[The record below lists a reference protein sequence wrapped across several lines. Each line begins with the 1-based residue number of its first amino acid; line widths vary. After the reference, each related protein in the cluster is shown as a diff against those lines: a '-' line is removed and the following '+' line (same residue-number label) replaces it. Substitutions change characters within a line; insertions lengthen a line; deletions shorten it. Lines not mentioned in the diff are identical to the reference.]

1 MKMNNVLQIFL
12 GSLPVLM
19 AAIIML
25 IVKKKKLVPIAA
37 IAIQLVVA
45 ITAVIF
51 IGNNKMELS
60 DTDAIDMYNVYN
72 SIKTNP
78 GQAENMLVKKNTFA
92 GSIKYTLAKARLL
105 ALKGKWE
112 EATAL
117 YKKVDSVDDS
127 LLDKREKEL
136 LEKLQGGKLF
146 TAKMLSYNVGNANYL
161 KSQGQKPEDYGFVE
175 LSQEEINDNTEYLDK
190 FQKEVVPEIISGVVD
205 ELEQDNEILS
215 DIGLINAISDKVMS
229 YDYNTYTGS
238 TYSDSTND
246 NNSYNNSNIADGQT
260 DKENSTNDNETE
272 NTGLGI
278 YTELLKEDANELD
291 EDSRKEYFK
300 RLYDILDH
308 YKKEY
313 PELFNENQY
322 LEAYIVACVRAG
334 NKLDDLL
341 EDGDTKALQTVM
353 DMYLAGIVTKD
364 DFSKDFTRDYAKK
377 YKEVIKQ
384 IKSVERDL
392 RSSDDDY
399 YVGDLKLKQA
409 VDLLE
414 ENNEH
419 ILSFITDEIAEKIE
433 NNEISDNQ
441 LSESYISISI
451 SKNKQGLSN
460 ASIEYF
466 NKAVEKGSES
476 DNTVIEEAM
485 DSIQEVYEDGNTD
498 TNYID
503 MSEMVANAYTRSHHY
518 NVATEQLI
526 NSVKSTTGTAISQ
539 TAAMIA
545 IGRIDTE
552 EFSKIKA
559 SVVYSSNKSLEDVKV
574 TLKDCDIEIKDF
586 DIQKKEYDGSE
597 VILLCDVSGSMANS
611 FEALQQAVIQYV
623 ESMEN
628 NEKVNIITFDESI
641 RQVSGFLS
649 DKNKL
654 IEFAKKNIYQQ
665 GGTAGADAAYSVLD
679 RFSNNDV
686 AKTLVMMT
694 DGEDNNPWPS
704 EDLVSKF
711 SEKSSKVN
719 ATIYTIGLGE
729 SLDTSYLTTIAN
741 AGAGRFIYCSDDSAL
756 TNAYNFIHKRT
767 SSEYTITFEAED
779 LDLVSR
785 YLYIEVNDDENT
797 VTPKDLKN
805 YSLAGEEED
814 DDDTNV
820 EFDTVLPD
828 GVTIKGIDVNQLEK
842 KNTAQTVNILGSGFE
857 KVKITDVYLES
868 RDGCSHCKIKSIAD
882 DKITFQVAPSVKEGT
897 YSVFVTINNKK
908 YKVDK
913 LIIGNAN
920 PGEVTFG
927 AYTFNADNIVKN
939 DNSTVLKGNVRLND
953 YLYFAG
959 DVELKGNVDK
969 DVSVT
974 LSTGSYADVRHNVSE
989 YSLIDSILLPAAA
1002 STRAFDRIEVVI
1014 HDDGKNYNN
1023 YEEYKTDVPWESE
1036 IGTLDLG
1043 IVSLEDNQI
1052 RIYPDRVSVKSSIG
1066 VLKDNTITDL
1076 LTNGVDFFKVDDL
1089 PAYIKGEI
1097 EAEARLMK
1105 EGPFTYFNMDISA
1118 EANSNTGLKLVDYI
1132 TLEAKAGAKLMFD
1145 TYNREI
1151 GMGLSFSTKQE
1162 DKHNSSDKSPYTLC
1176 TGDAGIEFSIKGD
1189 ENDRRYGDRYLNMS
1203 LALPLSITFYVEGI
1217 PVTITDLKAELS
1229 DYNINEA
1236 LKNIASGR
1244 AFSKA
1249 IKSYLSSKDGA
1260 KLKVS
1265 GAIELISTNALPENV
1280 ASKINKWLGD
1290 DVSLVSLDD
1299 LYGEAGINY
1308 PYLGAGATLNVLGCI
1323 QIAEIEMKL
1332 GAISYRDYVS
1342 DLLNASD
1349 GRDHYGF
1356 SFLSKQGVN
1365 FDWDLV
1371 GTDVGGEVSANVTV
1385 DRFLIAAY
1393 AKAKV
1398 AANAKIS
1405 LFGTKIDVEG
1415 EAKAEACAGVWKD
1428 GKWKAHVTVV
1438 ASVDGKGSLKFY
1450 KLNIAEKE
1458 VHEKATIIDEE
1469 F

>member
-1 MKMNNVLQIFL
+1 MNNVLQIFL

-377 YKEVIKQ
+377 YKKVIKQ

-820 EFDTVLPD
+820 EFDTVLPE

-842 KNTAQTVNILGSGFE
+842 KNTAQTINILGSGFE

-868 RDGCSHCKIKSIAD
+868 RDGSSHCKIKSIAD

-897 YSVFVTINNKK
+897 YSVFATINNKK

-920 PGEVTFG
+920 PGEITFG

-1014 HDDGKNYNN
+1014 YDDGKNYNN

-1323 QIAEIEMKL
+1323 QIAEMEMKL

>member
-25 IVKKKKLVPIAA
+25 IVKKKKLVPIVA

-260 DKENSTNDNETE
+260 DGENSTNDNETE

-341 EDGDTKALQTVM
+341 ENGDTKALQTVM

-805 YSLAGEEED
+805 YSLAGEED

-868 RDGCSHCKIKSIAD
+868 RDGSSHCKIKSIAD

-1014 HDDGKNYNN
+1014 YDDGKNYNN

-1323 QIAEIEMKL
+1323 QIAEMEMKL

>member
-1 MKMNNVLQIFL
+1 MNNVLQIFL
-12 GSLPVLM
+12 GSLPVLI
-19 AAIIML
+19 AAIIVL

-60 DTDAIDMYNVYN
+60 NTEAIDMFNVYN
-72 SIKTNP
+72 SIKNNP
-78 GQAENMLVKKNTFA
+78 SQAENMLVKKNTFA

-136 LEKLQGGKLF
+136 LEKLQEGKIF

-161 KSQGQKPEDYGFVE
+161 KSKGQNPKDYGFVE
-175 LSQEEINDNTEYLDK
+175 LSSEEIKENTDYLDN
-190 FQKEVVPEIISGVVD
+190 FQNEVVPEIITQVVNDLED
-205 ELEQDNEILS
+205 ENEILS
-215 DIGLINAISDKVMS
+215 DISSINAVSDKVMS
-229 YDYNTYTGS
+229 YDYNTYK
-238 TYSDSTND
+238 SDNTNSSD
-246 NNSYNNSNIADGQT
+246 YDNSYNNPEDTDDGAG
-260 DKENSTNDNETE
+260 NGDNTQEQ
-272 NTGLGI
+272 TGLGI
-278 YTELLKEDANELD
+278 YSELLKEDVNQLD

-805 YSLAGEEED
+805 YSLAGEED

-857 KVKITDVYLES
+857 KVKITDVYIES
-868 RDGCSHCKIKSIAD
+868 RDGSSHCKIKSIAD

-920 PGEVTFG
+920 PGEITFG

-1014 HDDGKNYNN
+1014 YDDGKNYNN

-1323 QIAEIEMKL
+1323 QIAEMEMKL

>member
-1 MKMNNVLQIFL
+1 MNNVLQIFL
-12 GSLPVLM
+12 GSLPLLII
-19 AAIIML
+19 AIIVM
-25 IVKKKKLVPIAA
+25 IVKKKKLVPIVA

-45 ITAVIF
+45 ITAIIF

-78 GQAENMLVKKNTFA
+78 GQAENMLAKKNTFA

-117 YKKVDSVDDS
+117 YKKVDSVDTS

-136 LEKLQGGKLF
+136 LEKLQEGKFF
-146 TAKMLSYNVGNANYL
+146 TAKKLSYNVGNANYL

-246 NNSYNNSNIADGQT
+246 NNSYNNSNTADGQA
-260 DKENSTNDNETE
+260 DRENSTNDNETE

-300 RLYDILDH
+300 KLFDVLEH
-308 YKKEY
+308 YKEEY
-313 PELFNENQY
+313 PELFEENQY

-341 EDGDTKALQTVM
+341 EGGDAKTLQTVM
-353 DMYLAGIVTKD
+353 DMYLAGIVTQD
-364 DFSKDFTRDYAKK
+364 DFSKNFIKDYAKK

-392 RSSDDDY
+392 RSADDEY
-399 YVGDLKLKQA
+399 YVGDLKIKQA
-409 VDLLE
+409 VDLLV

-476 DNTVIEEAM
+476 SNTVIQEAM
-485 DSIQEVYEDGNTD
+485 DSIQEVYEEGNTD

-503 MSEMVANAYTRSHHY
+503 MSEMVANAYTKSHHY
-518 NVATEQLI
+518 NVATDQLK
-526 NSVKSTTGTAISQ
+526 NTVKSTTGTAISQ

-586 DIQKKEYDGSE
+586 DIQKKEYAGSE

-611 FEALQQAVIQYV
+611 FEALQAAVIQYI
-623 ESMEN
+623 ESMES
-628 NEKVNIITFDESI
+628 NEKVNIITFDEKVEQI
-641 RQVSGFLS
+641 SGFLS
-649 DKNKL
+649 SKDKL
-654 IEFAKKNIYQQ
+654 IEFAKNNIYQQ
-665 GGTAGADAAYSVLD
+665 GGTAVANAAYEVLD
-679 RFSNNDV
+679 KFSKNDV
-686 AKTLVMMT
+686 AKTLVIMT
-694 DGEDNNPWPS
+694 DGEDNEPWS
-704 EDLVSKF
+704 ETDLINKF
-711 SEKSSKVN
+711 NQKSSGVS

-785 YLYIEVNDDENT
+785 YLYIEANDDANT

-805 YSLAGEEED
+805 YSLAGEED

-857 KVKITDVYLES
+857 TVKITDVYIES
-868 RDGCSHCKIKSIAD
+868 RDGNSHCKVKNIAD
-882 DKITFQVAPSVKEGT
+882 DKIAFQIAPSVQEGT

-913 LIIGNAN
+913 LVIGNPN
-920 PGEVTFG
+920 PGELTFG
-927 AYTFNADNIVKN
+927 AYTFYADDIEKN
-939 DNSTVLKGNVRLND
+939 DNGTLLKGNVRLND
-953 YLYFAG
+953 YLYFNG
-959 DVELKGNVDK
+959 DVELKGDVDK

-974 LSTGSYADVRHNVSE
+974 LSTNDYASVRHDVSE
-989 YSLIDSILLPAAA
+989 YSTLDRILLPNTTA
-1002 STRAFDRIEVVI
+1002 TRAFDRIEVVI
-1014 HDDGKNYNN
+1014 YDDGKNYNN

-1105 EGPFTYFNMDISA
+1105 EGPFTYFNMDV
-1118 EANSNTGLKLVDYI
+1118 EAGTNSDTGIKLVDYI
-1132 TLEAKAGAKLMFD
+1132 SLETKAGVKLMFD

-1151 GMGLSFSTKQE
+1151 GMGLSFSTEEE
-1162 DKHNSSDKSPYTLC
+1162 DKHDSNDKSPYTLC
-1176 TGDAGIEFSIKGD
+1176 SGDAGIEFSIKGD
-1189 ENDRRYGDRYLNMS
+1189 ENNRRYGDRYLNLS

-1217 PVTITDLKAELS
+1217 PVTVKDLKAELS

-1236 LKNIASGR
+1236 LNNIASGR
-1244 AFSKA
+1244 AFTNA
-1249 IKSYLSSKDGA
+1249 IKNYMSNKDGA

-1265 GAIELISTNALPENV
+1265 GAIDLIGTEALPANV
-1280 ASKINKWLGD
+1280 ANKIKKWLGD

-1323 QIAEIEMKL
+1323 KIAEMEMEL
-1332 GAISYRDYVS
+1332 GAISYRDYVA

-1349 GRDHYGF
+1349 GSRHYGF

-1371 GTDVGGEVSANVTV
+1371 GADVGGEVSANVTV

-1398 AANAKIS
+1398 ATNAHITI
-1405 LFGTKIDVEG
+1405 FGTGFDIEG

-1428 GKWKAHVTVV
+1428 KKWKAHVTIV
-1438 ASVDGKGSLKFY
+1438 ASVDGEGSIKVFGH
-1450 KLNIAEKE
+1450 NIAEKE
-1458 VHEKATIIDEE
+1458 VHEKVTVIDEDI
-1469 F
+1469 

>member
-1 MKMNNVLQIFL
+1 MNNVLQIFL

-260 DKENSTNDNETE
+260 DGENSTNDNETE

-341 EDGDTKALQTVM
+341 ENGDTKALQTVM

-805 YSLAGEEED
+805 YSLAGEED

-842 KNTAQTVNILGSGFE
+842 KNIAQTVNILGSGFE

-868 RDGCSHCKIKSIAD
+868 RDGSSHCKIKSIAD

-959 DVELKGNVDK
+959 DVELKGDVDK

-1014 HDDGKNYNN
+1014 YDDGKNYNN

-1105 EGPFTYFNMDISA
+1105 EGPFTYFNMDV
-1118 EANSNTGLKLVDYI
+1118 EAGTNSDTGIKLVDYI
-1132 TLEAKAGAKLMFD
+1132 SLETKAGVKLMFD

-1323 QIAEIEMKL
+1323 QIAEMEMKL

>member
-1 MKMNNVLQIFL
+1 MNNVLQIFL
-12 GSLPVLM
+12 GSLPVLIV
-19 AAIIML
+19 AIIVL

-60 DTDAIDMYNVYN
+60 NTEAIDMFNVYN
-72 SIKTNP
+72 SIKNNP
-78 GQAENMLVKKNTFA
+78 SQAENMLVKKNTFA

-136 LEKLQGGKLF
+136 LEKLQEGKIF

-161 KSQGQKPEDYGFVE
+161 KSKGQNPKDYGFVE
-175 LSQEEINDNTEYLDK
+175 LSSEEIKENTDYLDN
-190 FQKEVVPEIISGVVD
+190 FQNEVVPEIITQVVNDLED
-205 ELEQDNEILS
+205 ENEILS
-215 DIGLINAISDKVMS
+215 DISSINAVSDKVMS
-229 YDYNTYTGS
+229 YDYNTYK
-238 TYSDSTND
+238 SDNTNSSD
-246 NNSYNNSNIADGQT
+246 YDNSYNNPEDTDDGAG
-260 DKENSTNDNETE
+260 NGDNTQEQ
-272 NTGLGI
+272 TGLGI
-278 YTELLKEDANELD
+278 YSELLKEDVNQLD

-409 VDLLE
+409 VNLLE

-433 NNEISDNQ
+433 NNQISDNQ

-476 DNTVIEEAM
+476 ENTVIEEAM
-485 DSIQEVYEDGNTD
+485 DSIQEIYEDGNTD

-654 IEFAKKNIYQQ
+654 IEFAKKNIYEQ

-711 SEKSSKVN
+711 GEKSSKVN

-767 SSEYTITFEAED
+767 NSEYTITFEAED

-785 YLYIEVNDDENT
+785 YLYIEVNDDANT

-805 YSLAGEEED
+805 YSLAGEEEN
-814 DDDTNV
+814 DDTDV
-820 EFDTVLPD
+820 KFDTVLPN
-828 GVTIKGIDVNQLEK
+828 GVTLNGIDVDQLEK

-868 RDGCSHCKIKSIAD
+868 RDGSSHCKIKSIAD

-959 DVELKGNVDK
+959 DVELKGDVDK

-1014 HDDGKNYNN
+1014 YDDGKNYNN
-1023 YEEYKTDVPWESE
+1023 YEEYKTEVPWESE
-1036 IGTLDLG
+1036 VKTIELG

-1052 RIYPDRVSVKSSIG
+1052 RIYPDRVSVKSSLGI
-1066 VLKDNTITDL
+1066 LKDNTITDL
-1076 LTNGVDFFKVDDL
+1076 LTNGVDFFKVDNL
-1089 PAYIKGEI
+1089 PAYIKGEV

-1118 EANSNTGLKLVDYI
+1118 EANSDTGLKLVDYI

-1162 DKHNSSDKSPYTLC
+1162 DKHNASDKSPYTLC

-1244 AFSKA
+1244 AFSNA

-1260 KLKVS
+1260 MLKVS

-1299 LYGEAGINY
+1299 LYGEAGIDH

-1323 QIAEIEMKL
+1323 QIAEMEMKL

-1349 GRDHYGF
+1349 GRKHYGF

-1438 ASVDGKGSLKFY
+1438 ASVDGKGSLKIFGH
-1450 KLNIAEKE
+1450 NIAEKE

>member
-1 MKMNNVLQIFL
+1 MNNVLQIFL

-260 DKENSTNDNETE
+260 DRENSTNDNETE

-392 RSSDDDY
+392 RSNDDDY

-868 RDGCSHCKIKSIAD
+868 RDGSSHCKIKSIAD

-1014 HDDGKNYNN
+1014 YDDGKNYNN

-1323 QIAEIEMKL
+1323 QIAEMEMKL

>member
-1 MKMNNVLQIFL
+1 M
-12 GSLPVLM
+12 
-19 AAIIML
+19 
-25 IVKKKKLVPIAA
+25 
-37 IAIQLVVA
+37 
-45 ITAVIF
+45 
-51 IGNNKMELS
+51 
-60 DTDAIDMYNVYN
+60 
-72 SIKTNP
+72 
-78 GQAENMLVKKNTFA
+78 
-92 GSIKYTLAKARLL
+92 
-105 ALKGKWE
+105 
-112 EATAL
+112 
-117 YKKVDSVDDS
+117 
-127 LLDKREKEL
+127 
-136 LEKLQGGKLF
+136 
-146 TAKMLSYNVGNANYL
+146 
-161 KSQGQKPEDYGFVE
+161 
-175 LSQEEINDNTEYLDK
+175 
-190 FQKEVVPEIISGVVD
+190 
-205 ELEQDNEILS
+205 
-215 DIGLINAISDKVMS
+215 
-229 YDYNTYTGS
+229 
-238 TYSDSTND
+238 
-246 NNSYNNSNIADGQT
+246 
-260 DKENSTNDNETE
+260 
-272 NTGLGI
+272 
-278 YTELLKEDANELD
+278 
-291 EDSRKEYFK
+291 
-300 RLYDILDH
+300 
-308 YKKEY
+308 
-313 PELFNENQY
+313 
-322 LEAYIVACVRAG
+322 
-334 NKLDDLL
+334 
-341 EDGDTKALQTVM
+341 
-353 DMYLAGIVTKD
+353 
-364 DFSKDFTRDYAKK
+364 
-377 YKEVIKQ
+377 
-384 IKSVERDL
+384 

-820 EFDTVLPD
+820 EFDTVLPE

-842 KNTAQTVNILGSGFE
+842 KNTAQTINILGSGFE

-868 RDGCSHCKIKSIAD
+868 RDGSSHCKIKSIAD

-897 YSVFVTINNKK
+897 YSVFATINNKK

-920 PGEVTFG
+920 PGEITFG

-1014 HDDGKNYNN
+1014 YDDGKNYNN

-1323 QIAEIEMKL
+1323 QIAEMEMKL

>member
-1 MKMNNVLQIFL
+1 MNNVLQIFL

-1014 HDDGKNYNN
+1014 YDDGKNYNN

>member
-1 MKMNNVLQIFL
+1 MNNVLQIFL

-805 YSLAGEEED
+805 YSLAGEEDD

-820 EFDTVLPD
+820 EFDTVLPE

-842 KNTAQTVNILGSGFE
+842 KNTAQTINILGSGFE

-868 RDGCSHCKIKSIAD
+868 RDGSSHCKIKSIAD

-897 YSVFVTINNKK
+897 YSVFATINNKK

-920 PGEVTFG
+920 PGEITFG

-1014 HDDGKNYNN
+1014 YDDGKNYNN

-1323 QIAEIEMKL
+1323 QIAEMEMKL

>member
-1 MKMNNVLQIFL
+1 MNNVLQIFL

-25 IVKKKKLVPIAA
+25 IVKKKKLVPIVA

-260 DKENSTNDNETE
+260 DGENSTNDNETE

-341 EDGDTKALQTVM
+341 ENGDTKALQTVM

-805 YSLAGEEED
+805 YSLAGEED

-868 RDGCSHCKIKSIAD
+868 RDGSSHCKIKSIAD

-1014 HDDGKNYNN
+1014 YDDGKNYNN

-1323 QIAEIEMKL
+1323 QIAEMEMKL

>member
-12 GSLPVLM
+12 GSLPVLI
-19 AAIIML
+19 AAIIVL

-60 DTDAIDMYNVYN
+60 NTEAIDMFNVYN
-72 SIKTNP
+72 SIKNNP
-78 GQAENMLVKKNTFA
+78 SQAENMLVKKNTFA

-136 LEKLQGGKLF
+136 LEKLQEGKIF

-161 KSQGQKPEDYGFVE
+161 KSKGQNPKDYGFVE
-175 LSQEEINDNTEYLDK
+175 LSSEEIKENTDYLDN
-190 FQKEVVPEIISGVVD
+190 FQNEVVPEIITQVVNDLED
-205 ELEQDNEILS
+205 ENEILS
-215 DIGLINAISDKVMS
+215 DISSINAVSDKVMS
-229 YDYNTYTGS
+229 YDYNTYK
-238 TYSDSTND
+238 SDNTNSSD
-246 NNSYNNSNIADGQT
+246 YDNSYNNPEDTDDGAG
-260 DKENSTNDNETE
+260 NGDNTQEQ
-272 NTGLGI
+272 TGLGI
-278 YTELLKEDANELD
+278 YSELLKEDVNQLD

-805 YSLAGEEED
+805 YSLAGEED

-857 KVKITDVYLES
+857 KVKITDVYIES
-868 RDGCSHCKIKSIAD
+868 RDGSSHCKIKSIAD

-920 PGEVTFG
+920 PGEITFG

-1014 HDDGKNYNN
+1014 YDDGKNYNN

-1323 QIAEIEMKL
+1323 QIAEMEMKL

>member
-1 MKMNNVLQIFL
+1 MNNVLQIFL

-260 DKENSTNDNETE
+260 DGENSTNDNETE

-341 EDGDTKALQTVM
+341 ENGDTKALQTVM

-377 YKEVIKQ
+377 YKKVIKQ

-805 YSLAGEEED
+805 YSLAGEED

-868 RDGCSHCKIKSIAD
+868 RDGSSHCKIKSIAD

-959 DVELKGNVDK
+959 DVELKGDVDK

-1014 HDDGKNYNN
+1014 YDDGKNYNN

-1105 EGPFTYFNMDISA
+1105 EGPFTYFNMDV
-1118 EANSNTGLKLVDYI
+1118 EAGTNSDTGIKLVDYI
-1132 TLEAKAGAKLMFD
+1132 SLETKAGVKLMFD

-1323 QIAEIEMKL
+1323 QIAEMEMKL

>member
-1 MKMNNVLQIFL
+1 MNNVLQIFL

-260 DKENSTNDNETE
+260 DGENSTNDNETE

-341 EDGDTKALQTVM
+341 ENGDTKALQTVM

-805 YSLAGEEED
+805 YSLAGEED

-868 RDGCSHCKIKSIAD
+868 RDGSSHCKIKSIAD

-959 DVELKGNVDK
+959 DVELKGDVDK

-1014 HDDGKNYNN
+1014 YDDGKNYNN

-1105 EGPFTYFNMDISA
+1105 EGPFTYFNMDV
-1118 EANSNTGLKLVDYI
+1118 EAGTNSDTGIKLVDYI
-1132 TLEAKAGAKLMFD
+1132 SLETKAGVKLMFD

-1323 QIAEIEMKL
+1323 QIAEMEMKL

>member
-1 MKMNNVLQIFL
+1 MNNVLQIFL

-190 FQKEVVPEIISGVVD
+190 FQKEVVPEIISGAVD

-260 DKENSTNDNETE
+260 DGENSTNDNETE

-341 EDGDTKALQTVM
+341 ENGDTKALQTVM

-805 YSLAGEEED
+805 YSLAGEED

-868 RDGCSHCKIKSIAD
+868 RDGSSHCKIKSIAD

-959 DVELKGNVDK
+959 DVELKGDVDK

-1014 HDDGKNYNN
+1014 YDDGKNYNN

-1105 EGPFTYFNMDISA
+1105 EGPFTYFNMDV
-1118 EANSNTGLKLVDYI
+1118 EAGTNSDTGIKLVDYI
-1132 TLEAKAGAKLMFD
+1132 SLETKAGVKLMFD

-1323 QIAEIEMKL
+1323 QIAEMEMKL

>member
-1 MKMNNVLQIFL
+1 MNNVLQIFL
-12 GSLPVLM
+12 GSLPVLI
-19 AAIIML
+19 AAIIVL

-60 DTDAIDMYNVYN
+60 NTEAIDMFNVYN
-72 SIKTNP
+72 SIKNNP

-112 EATAL
+112 EATVL

-136 LEKLQGGKLF
+136 LEKLQEGKIF

-161 KSQGQKPEDYGFVE
+161 KSKGQNPKDYGFVE
-175 LSQEEINDNTEYLDK
+175 LSSEEIKENTDYLDN
-190 FQKEVVPEIISGVVD
+190 FQNEVVPEIITQVVNDLED
-205 ELEQDNEILS
+205 ENEILS
-215 DIGLINAISDKVMS
+215 DISSINAVSDKVMS
-229 YDYNTYTGS
+229 YDYNTYK
-238 TYSDSTND
+238 SDNTNSSD
-246 NNSYNNSNIADGQT
+246 YDNSYNNPEDTDDGAG
-260 DKENSTNDNETE
+260 NGDNTQEQ
-272 NTGLGI
+272 TGLGI
-278 YTELLKEDANELD
+278 YSELLKEDVNQLD

-409 VDLLE
+409 VNLLE

-433 NNEISDNQ
+433 NNQISDNQ

-476 DNTVIEEAM
+476 ENTVIEEAM
-485 DSIQEVYEDGNTD
+485 DSIQEIYEDGNTD

-552 EFSKIKA
+552 KFSKIKA
-559 SVVYSSNKSLEDVKV
+559 SVVYSSNKSLDDVKV

-654 IEFAKKNIYQQ
+654 IEFAKKNIYEQ

-711 SEKSSKVN
+711 GEKSSKVN

-785 YLYIEVNDDENT
+785 YLYIEVNDDANT

-805 YSLAGEEED
+805 YSLAGEEEN
-814 DDDTNV
+814 DDTDV
-820 EFDTVLPD
+820 KFDTVLPN
-828 GVTIKGIDVNQLEK
+828 GVTLNGIDVDQLEK

-868 RDGCSHCKIKSIAD
+868 RDGSSHCKIKSIAD
-882 DKITFQVAPSVKEGT
+882 DKITFQVAPSVNEGT

-959 DVELKGNVDK
+959 DVELKGDVDK

-1014 HDDGKNYNN
+1014 YDDGKNYNN
-1023 YEEYKTDVPWESE
+1023 YEEYKTEVPWESE
-1036 IGTLDLG
+1036 VKTIELG

-1052 RIYPDRVSVKSSIG
+1052 RIYPDRVSVKSSLGI
-1066 VLKDNTITDL
+1066 LKDNTITDL
-1076 LTNGVDFFKVDDL
+1076 LTNGVDFFKVDNL
-1089 PAYIKGEI
+1089 PAYIKGEV

-1118 EANSNTGLKLVDYI
+1118 EANSDTGLKLVDYI

-1162 DKHNSSDKSPYTLC
+1162 DKHNASDKSPYTLC

-1244 AFSKA
+1244 AFSNA

-1299 LYGEAGINY
+1299 LYGEAGIDH

-1323 QIAEIEMKL
+1323 QIAEMEMKL

-1349 GRDHYGF
+1349 GRKHYGF

-1405 LFGTKIDVEG
+1405 LLGTKIDVEG

-1438 ASVDGKGSLKFY
+1438 ASVDGKGSLKIFGH
-1450 KLNIAEKE
+1450 NIAEKE

>member
-1 MKMNNVLQIFL
+1 MNNVLQIFL

-260 DKENSTNDNETE
+260 DGENSTNDNETE

-341 EDGDTKALQTVM
+341 ENGDTKALQTVM

-805 YSLAGEEED
+805 YSLAGEED

-857 KVKITDVYLES
+857 KVKITDVYIES
-868 RDGCSHCKIKSIAD
+868 RDGSSHCKIKSIAD

-920 PGEVTFG
+920 PGEITFG

-1014 HDDGKNYNN
+1014 YDDGKNYNN

-1323 QIAEIEMKL
+1323 QIAEMEMKL

>member
-260 DKENSTNDNETE
+260 DGENSTNDNETE

-341 EDGDTKALQTVM
+341 ENGDTKALQTVM

-805 YSLAGEEED
+805 YSLAGEED

-857 KVKITDVYLES
+857 KVKITDVYIES
-868 RDGCSHCKIKSIAD
+868 RDGSSHCKIKSIAD

-920 PGEVTFG
+920 PGEITFG

-1014 HDDGKNYNN
+1014 YDDGKNYNN

-1323 QIAEIEMKL
+1323 QIAEMEMKL

>member
-1 MKMNNVLQIFL
+1 MNNVLQIFL

-161 KSQGQKPEDYGFVE
+161 KSQGQKSEDYGFVE

-820 EFDTVLPD
+820 EFDTVLPE

-842 KNTAQTVNILGSGFE
+842 KNTAQTINILGSGFE

-868 RDGCSHCKIKSIAD
+868 RDGSSHCKIKSIAD

-897 YSVFVTINNKK
+897 YSVFATINNKK

-920 PGEVTFG
+920 PGEITFG

-1014 HDDGKNYNN
+1014 YDDGKNYNN

-1323 QIAEIEMKL
+1323 QIAEMEMKL

>member
-1 MKMNNVLQIFL
+1 MNNVLQIFL

-260 DKENSTNDNETE
+260 DRENSTNDNETE

-392 RSSDDDY
+392 RSNDDDY

-805 YSLAGEEED
+805 YSLAGEED

-868 RDGCSHCKIKSIAD
+868 RDGSSHCKIKSIAD

-959 DVELKGNVDK
+959 DVELKGDVDK

-1014 HDDGKNYNN
+1014 YDDGKNYNN

-1105 EGPFTYFNMDISA
+1105 EGPFTYFNMDV
-1118 EANSNTGLKLVDYI
+1118 EAGTNSDTGIKLVDYI
-1132 TLEAKAGAKLMFD
+1132 SLETKAGAKLMFD

-1323 QIAEIEMKL
+1323 QIAEMEMKL

>member
-1 MKMNNVLQIFL
+1 MNNVLQIFL

-112 EATAL
+112 EATSL

-260 DKENSTNDNETE
+260 DRENSTNDNETE

-392 RSSDDDY
+392 RSNDDDY

-805 YSLAGEEED
+805 YSLAGEED

-868 RDGCSHCKIKSIAD
+868 RDGSSHCKIKSIAD

-959 DVELKGNVDK
+959 DVELKGDVDK

-1014 HDDGKNYNN
+1014 YDDGKNYNN

-1105 EGPFTYFNMDISA
+1105 EGPFIYFNMDV
-1118 EANSNTGLKLVDYI
+1118 EAGTNSDTGIKLVDYI
-1132 TLEAKAGAKLMFD
+1132 SLETKAGVKLMFD

-1323 QIAEIEMKL
+1323 QIAEMEMKL

>member
-805 YSLAGEEED
+805 YSLAGEED

-857 KVKITDVYLES
+857 KVKITDVYIES
-868 RDGCSHCKIKSIAD
+868 RDGSSHCKIKSIAD

-920 PGEVTFG
+920 PGEITFG

-1014 HDDGKNYNN
+1014 YDDGKNYNN

-1323 QIAEIEMKL
+1323 QIAEMEMKL

>member
-260 DKENSTNDNETE
+260 DRENSTNDNETE

-392 RSSDDDY
+392 RSNDDDY

-868 RDGCSHCKIKSIAD
+868 RDGSSHCKIKSIAD

-1014 HDDGKNYNN
+1014 YDDGKNYNN

-1323 QIAEIEMKL
+1323 QIAEMEMKL

>member
-260 DKENSTNDNETE
+260 DGENSTNDNETE

-341 EDGDTKALQTVM
+341 ENGDTKALQTVM

-377 YKEVIKQ
+377 YKKVIKQ

-805 YSLAGEEED
+805 YSLAGEED

-868 RDGCSHCKIKSIAD
+868 RDGSSHCKIKSIAD

-959 DVELKGNVDK
+959 DVELKGDVDK

-1014 HDDGKNYNN
+1014 YDDGKNYNN

-1105 EGPFTYFNMDISA
+1105 EGPFTYFNMDV
-1118 EANSNTGLKLVDYI
+1118 EAGTNSDTGIKLVDYI
-1132 TLEAKAGAKLMFD
+1132 SLETKAGVKLMFD

-1323 QIAEIEMKL
+1323 QIAEMEMKL

>member
-78 GQAENMLVKKNTFA
+78 DQAENMLVKKNTFA

-260 DKENSTNDNETE
+260 DRENSTNDNETE

-805 YSLAGEEED
+805 YSLAGEED

-868 RDGCSHCKIKSIAD
+868 RDGSSHCKIKSIAD

-959 DVELKGNVDK
+959 DVELKGDVDK

-1014 HDDGKNYNN
+1014 YDDGKNYNN

-1105 EGPFTYFNMDISA
+1105 EGPFTYFNMDV
-1118 EANSNTGLKLVDYI
+1118 EAGTNSDTGIKLVDYI
-1132 TLEAKAGAKLMFD
+1132 SLETKAGAKLMFD

-1323 QIAEIEMKL
+1323 QIAEMEMKL

>member
-1 MKMNNVLQIFL
+1 MNNVLQIFL

-805 YSLAGEEED
+805 YSLAGEEDD

-868 RDGCSHCKIKSIAD
+868 RDGSSHCKIKSIAD

-1014 HDDGKNYNN
+1014 YDDGKNYNN

-1323 QIAEIEMKL
+1323 QIAEMEMKL

>member
-60 DTDAIDMYNVYN
+60 DTDAIDTYNVYN

-260 DKENSTNDNETE
+260 DGENSTNDNETE

-341 EDGDTKALQTVM
+341 ENGDTKALQTVM

-377 YKEVIKQ
+377 YKKVIKQ

-805 YSLAGEEED
+805 YSLAGEED

-868 RDGCSHCKIKSIAD
+868 RDGSSHCKIKSIAD

-959 DVELKGNVDK
+959 DVELKGDVDK

-1014 HDDGKNYNN
+1014 YDDGKNYNN

-1105 EGPFTYFNMDISA
+1105 EGPFTYFNMDV
-1118 EANSNTGLKLVDYI
+1118 EAGTNSDTGIKLVDYI
-1132 TLEAKAGAKLMFD
+1132 SLETKAGVKLMFD

-1323 QIAEIEMKL
+1323 QIAEMEMKL

>member
-1 MKMNNVLQIFL
+1 MNNVLQIFL

-377 YKEVIKQ
+377 YKKVIKQ

-820 EFDTVLPD
+820 EFDTVLPE

-842 KNTAQTVNILGSGFE
+842 KNTAQTINILGSGFE

-868 RDGCSHCKIKSIAD
+868 RDGSSHCKIKSIAD

-897 YSVFVTINNKK
+897 YSVFATINNKK

-920 PGEVTFG
+920 PGEITFG

-1014 HDDGKNYNN
+1014 YDDGKNYNN

-1203 LALPLSITFYVEGI
+1203 LALPLSINFYVEGI

-1323 QIAEIEMKL
+1323 QIAEMEMKL

>member
-1 MKMNNVLQIFL
+1 MNNVLQIFL

-260 DKENSTNDNETE
+260 DRENSTNDNETE

-805 YSLAGEEED
+805 YSLAGEED

-868 RDGCSHCKIKSIAD
+868 RDGSSHCKIKSIAD

-1014 HDDGKNYNN
+1014 YDDGKNYNN

-1236 LKNIASGR
+1236 FKNIASGR

-1323 QIAEIEMKL
+1323 QIAEMEMKL

>member
-1 MKMNNVLQIFL
+1 MNNVLQIFL

-136 LEKLQGGKLF
+136 LEKLQGEKLF

-260 DKENSTNDNETE
+260 DRENSTNDNETE

-820 EFDTVLPD
+820 EFDTVLPE

-842 KNTAQTVNILGSGFE
+842 KNTAQTINILGSGFE

-868 RDGCSHCKIKSIAD
+868 RDGSSHCKIKSIAD

-897 YSVFVTINNKK
+897 YSVFATINNKK

-920 PGEVTFG
+920 PGEITFG

-1014 HDDGKNYNN
+1014 YDDGKNYNN

-1323 QIAEIEMKL
+1323 QIAEMEMKL

>member
-1 MKMNNVLQIFL
+1 MNNVLQIFL

-78 GQAENMLVKKNTFA
+78 DQAENMLVKKNTFA

-260 DKENSTNDNETE
+260 DRENSTNDNETE

-805 YSLAGEEED
+805 YSLAGEED

-857 KVKITDVYLES
+857 KVKITDVYIES
-868 RDGCSHCKIKSIAD
+868 RDGSSHCKIKSIAD

-920 PGEVTFG
+920 PGEITFG

-1014 HDDGKNYNN
+1014 YDDGKNYNN

-1323 QIAEIEMKL
+1323 QIAEMEMKL

>member
-1 MKMNNVLQIFL
+1 MNNVLQIFL

-476 DNTVIEEAM
+476 GNTVIEEAM

-586 DIQKKEYDGSE
+586 GIQKKEYDGSE

-805 YSLAGEEED
+805 YSLAGEEDD

-820 EFDTVLPD
+820 EFDTVLPE

-842 KNTAQTVNILGSGFE
+842 KNTAQTINILGSGFE

-868 RDGCSHCKIKSIAD
+868 RDGSSHCKIKSVAD

-897 YSVFVTINNKK
+897 YSVFTTINNKK

-920 PGEVTFG
+920 PGEITFG

-1014 HDDGKNYNN
+1014 YDDGKNYNN

-1323 QIAEIEMKL
+1323 QIAEMEMKL

>member
-1 MKMNNVLQIFL
+1 MNNVLQIFL

-805 YSLAGEEED
+805 YSLAGEED

-857 KVKITDVYLES
+857 KVKITDVYIES
-868 RDGCSHCKIKSIAD
+868 RDGSSHCKIKSIAD

-920 PGEVTFG
+920 PGEITFG

-1014 HDDGKNYNN
+1014 YDDGKNYNN

-1323 QIAEIEMKL
+1323 QIAEMEMKL

>member
-1 MKMNNVLQIFL
+1 MNNVLQIFL
-12 GSLPVLM
+12 GSLPVLI
-19 AAIIML
+19 AAIIVL

-60 DTDAIDMYNVYN
+60 NTEAIDMFNVYN
-72 SIKTNP
+72 SIKNNP
-78 GQAENMLVKKNTFA
+78 SQAENMLVKKNTFA

-112 EATAL
+112 EATVL

-136 LEKLQGGKLF
+136 LEKLQEGKIF

-161 KSQGQKPEDYGFVE
+161 KSKGQNPKDYGFVE
-175 LSQEEINDNTEYLDK
+175 LSSEEIKENTDYLDN
-190 FQKEVVPEIISGVVD
+190 FQNEVVPEIITQVVNDLED
-205 ELEQDNEILS
+205 ENEILS
-215 DIGLINAISDKVMS
+215 DISSINAVSDKVMS
-229 YDYNTYTGS
+229 YDYNTYK
-238 TYSDSTND
+238 SDNTNSSD
-246 NNSYNNSNIADGQT
+246 YDNSYNNPEDTDDGAGNGDNTQEQT
-260 DKENSTNDNETE
+260 
-272 NTGLGI
+272 GFGI
-278 YTELLKEDANELD
+278 YSELLKEDVNQLD

-433 NNEISDNQ
+433 NNQISDNQ

-476 DNTVIEEAM
+476 ENTVIEEAM
-485 DSIQEVYEDGNTD
+485 DSIQEIYEDGNTD

-586 DIQKKEYDGSE
+586 NIQKKEYDGSE

-654 IEFAKKNIYQQ
+654 IEFAKKNIYEQ

-711 SEKSSKVN
+711 GEKSSKVN

-785 YLYIEVNDDENT
+785 YLYIEVNDDANT

-805 YSLAGEEED
+805 YSLAGEEEN
-814 DDDTNV
+814 DDTDV
-820 EFDTVLPD
+820 KFDTVLPN
-828 GVTIKGIDVNQLEK
+828 GVTLNGIDVDQLEK

-868 RDGCSHCKIKSIAD
+868 RDGSSHCKIKSIAD

-959 DVELKGNVDK
+959 DVELKGDVDK

-1014 HDDGKNYNN
+1014 YDDGKNYNN
-1023 YEEYKTDVPWESE
+1023 YEEYKTEVPWESE
-1036 IGTLDLG
+1036 VKTIELG

-1052 RIYPDRVSVKSSIG
+1052 RIYPDRVSVKSSLGI
-1066 VLKDNTITDL
+1066 LKDNTITDL
-1076 LTNGVDFFKVDDL
+1076 LTNGVDFFKVDNL
-1089 PAYIKGEI
+1089 PAYIKGEV

-1118 EANSNTGLKLVDYI
+1118 EANSDTGLKLVDYI

-1162 DKHNSSDKSPYTLC
+1162 DKHNASDKSPYTLC

-1244 AFSKA
+1244 AFSNA

-1260 KLKVS
+1260 MLKVS

-1323 QIAEIEMKL
+1323 QISQMEMEL

-1349 GRDHYGF
+1349 GRKHYGF

-1438 ASVDGKGSLKFY
+1438 ASVDGKGSLKIFGH
-1450 KLNIAEKE
+1450 NIAEKE

>member
-12 GSLPVLM
+12 GSLPVLI
-19 AAIIML
+19 AAIIVL

-60 DTDAIDMYNVYN
+60 NTEAIDMFNVYN
-72 SIKTNP
+72 SIKNNP
-78 GQAENMLVKKNTFA
+78 SQAENMLVKKNTFA

-136 LEKLQGGKLF
+136 LEKLQEGKIF

-161 KSQGQKPEDYGFVE
+161 KSKGQNPKDYGFVE
-175 LSQEEINDNTEYLDK
+175 LSSEEIKENTDYLDN
-190 FQKEVVPEIISGVVD
+190 FQNEVVPEIITQVVNDLED
-205 ELEQDNEILS
+205 ENEILS
-215 DIGLINAISDKVMS
+215 DISSINAVSDKVMS
-229 YDYNTYTGS
+229 YDYNTYK
-238 TYSDSTND
+238 SDNTNSSD
-246 NNSYNNSNIADGQT
+246 YDNSYNNPEDTDDGAG
-260 DKENSTNDNETE
+260 NGDNTQEQ
-272 NTGLGI
+272 TGLGI
-278 YTELLKEDANELD
+278 YSELLKEDVNQLD

-433 NNEISDNQ
+433 NNQISDNQ

-476 DNTVIEEAM
+476 ENTVIEEAM
-485 DSIQEVYEDGNTD
+485 DSIQEIYEDGNTD

-586 DIQKKEYDGSE
+586 NIQKKEYDGSE

-654 IEFAKKNIYQQ
+654 IEFAKKNIYEQ

-711 SEKSSKVN
+711 GEKSSKVN

-805 YSLAGEEED
+805 YSLAGEED

-828 GVTIKGIDVNQLEK
+828 GVTIKGIDINQLEK

-868 RDGCSHCKIKSIAD
+868 RDGSSHCKIKSIAD

-1014 HDDGKNYNN
+1014 YDDGKNYNN

-1105 EGPFTYFNMDISA
+1105 EGPFTYFNMDV
-1118 EANSNTGLKLVDYI
+1118 EAGTNSDTGIKLVDYI
-1132 TLEAKAGAKLMFD
+1132 SLETKAGAKLMFD

-1323 QIAEIEMKL
+1323 QIAEMEMKL

>member
-260 DKENSTNDNETE
+260 DRENSTNDNETE

-767 SSEYTITFEAED
+767 SSEYT
-779 LDLVSR
+779 
-785 YLYIEVNDDENT
+785 
-797 VTPKDLKN
+797 
-805 YSLAGEEED
+805 
-814 DDDTNV
+814 
-820 EFDTVLPD
+820 
-828 GVTIKGIDVNQLEK
+828 
-842 KNTAQTVNILGSGFE
+842 
-857 KVKITDVYLES
+857 
-868 RDGCSHCKIKSIAD
+868 
-882 DKITFQVAPSVKEGT
+882 
-897 YSVFVTINNKK
+897 
-908 YKVDK
+908 
-913 LIIGNAN
+913 
-920 PGEVTFG
+920 
-927 AYTFNADNIVKN
+927 
-939 DNSTVLKGNVRLND
+939 
-953 YLYFAG
+953 
-959 DVELKGNVDK
+959 
-969 DVSVT
+969 
-974 LSTGSYADVRHNVSE
+974 
-989 YSLIDSILLPAAA
+989 
-1002 STRAFDRIEVVI
+1002 
-1014 HDDGKNYNN
+1014 
-1023 YEEYKTDVPWESE
+1023 
-1036 IGTLDLG
+1036 
-1043 IVSLEDNQI
+1043 
-1052 RIYPDRVSVKSSIG
+1052 
-1066 VLKDNTITDL
+1066 
-1076 LTNGVDFFKVDDL
+1076 
-1089 PAYIKGEI
+1089 
-1097 EAEARLMK
+1097 
-1105 EGPFTYFNMDISA
+1105 
-1118 EANSNTGLKLVDYI
+1118 
-1132 TLEAKAGAKLMFD
+1132 
-1145 TYNREI
+1145 
-1151 GMGLSFSTKQE
+1151 
-1162 DKHNSSDKSPYTLC
+1162 
-1176 TGDAGIEFSIKGD
+1176 
-1189 ENDRRYGDRYLNMS
+1189 
-1203 LALPLSITFYVEGI
+1203 
-1217 PVTITDLKAELS
+1217 
-1229 DYNINEA
+1229 
-1236 LKNIASGR
+1236 
-1244 AFSKA
+1244 SK
-1249 IKSYLSSKDGA
+1249 
-1260 KLKVS
+1260 
-1265 GAIELISTNALPENV
+1265 
-1280 ASKINKWLGD
+1280 
-1290 DVSLVSLDD
+1290 
-1299 LYGEAGINY
+1299 
-1308 PYLGAGATLNVLGCI
+1308 
-1323 QIAEIEMKL
+1323 
-1332 GAISYRDYVS
+1332 
-1342 DLLNASD
+1342 
-1349 GRDHYGF
+1349 
-1356 SFLSKQGVN
+1356 
-1365 FDWDLV
+1365 
-1371 GTDVGGEVSANVTV
+1371 
-1385 DRFLIAAY
+1385 
-1393 AKAKV
+1393 
-1398 AANAKIS
+1398 
-1405 LFGTKIDVEG
+1405 
-1415 EAKAEACAGVWKD
+1415 
-1428 GKWKAHVTVV
+1428 
-1438 ASVDGKGSLKFY
+1438 
-1450 KLNIAEKE
+1450 
-1458 VHEKATIIDEE
+1458 
-1469 F
+1469 

>member
-1 MKMNNVLQIFL
+1 MNNVLQIFL

-820 EFDTVLPD
+820 EFDTVLPE

-842 KNTAQTVNILGSGFE
+842 KNTAQTINILGSGFE

-868 RDGCSHCKIKSIAD
+868 RDGSSHCKIKSIAD

-897 YSVFVTINNKK
+897 YSVFATINNKK

-920 PGEVTFG
+920 PGEITFG

-1014 HDDGKNYNN
+1014 YDDGKNYNN

-1323 QIAEIEMKL
+1323 QIAEMEMKL